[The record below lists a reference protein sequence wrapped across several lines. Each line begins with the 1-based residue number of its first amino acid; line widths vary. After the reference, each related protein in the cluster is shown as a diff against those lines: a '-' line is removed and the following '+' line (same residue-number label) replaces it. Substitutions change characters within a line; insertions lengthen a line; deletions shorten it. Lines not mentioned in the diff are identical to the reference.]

1 MAYPQV
7 ALTAASPTRFP
18 SKHNT
23 MTLAELN
30 ALIQARLPDNSR
42 NQITAA
48 DLRAVAEALA
58 ATAIISNSST
68 TPTSAP
74 RSSAHRLFLFN
85 FFV

>member
-1 MAYPQV
+1 
-7 ALTAASPTRFP
+7 
-18 SKHNT
+18 

-42 NQITAA
+42 NQISAA

-58 ATAIISNSST
+58 ATATTDSST
-68 TPTSAP
+68 SATHAT

-85 FFV
+85 SFV

>member
-1 MAYPQV
+1 
-7 ALTAASPTRFP
+7 
-18 SKHNT
+18 

-48 DLRAVAEALA
+48 DLRTVAEALA
-58 ATAIISNSST
+58 ATATANPSTSAMST
-68 TPTSAP
+68 T

-85 FFV
+85 SYV

>member
-1 MAYPQV
+1 
-7 ALTAASPTRFP
+7 
-18 SKHNT
+18 

-58 ATAIISNSST
+58 ANATTNSPTTATST
-68 TPTSAP
+68 I

-85 FFV
+85 SFV